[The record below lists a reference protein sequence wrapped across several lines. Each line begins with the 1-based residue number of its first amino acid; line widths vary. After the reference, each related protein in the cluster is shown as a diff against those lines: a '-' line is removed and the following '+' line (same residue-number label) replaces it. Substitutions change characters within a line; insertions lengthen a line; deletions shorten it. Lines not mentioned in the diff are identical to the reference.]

1 MNSQIFVNLPVKDL
15 DRSIEFFTKLGF
27 EFDPQN
33 TDEKGSSMIVN
44 KDSFVMLLT
53 ESFFKIFT
61 TKQISDAT
69 KSKEVAISLPVE
81 SREKVDELLNKAI
94 EAGALEEIEPQDL
107 GWMYG
112 RSFEDL
118 DGHIWAIF
126 HMDESAITKD

>member
-15 DRSIEFFTKLGF
+15 NRSIEFFTKLGF

-33 TDEKGSSMIVN
+33 TDEKGTSMIVN

-53 ESFFKIFT
+53 EDFFKIFT
-61 TKQISDAT
+61 TKQICDSK
-69 KSKEVAISLPVE
+69 KSTEVAISLSVE
-81 SREKVDELLNKAI
+81 SREKVDELLNKAR
-94 EAGALEEIEPQDL
+94 EAGGSEEIEPQDNE
-107 GWMYG
+107 WMYG

-126 HMDESAITKD
+126 YMDESAISKD